1 MILEED
7 AYLEHVGVKGMK
19 WGTRRTKWKQ
29 NQIESFRR
37 VAEGK
42 GSTPDKVY
50 AHLKINPYNIGAFGL
65 PKATAKQLDRY
76 GKYQE
81 KAALGKYKVS
91 EMLNKGLLGYK
102 IADLNVSYNK
112 AYSNKIKDKNKA
124 KRVVLGVLSTIG
136 HLAPYVL
143 YSNPGGNNDY

>member
-7 AYLEHVGVKGMK
+7 VYLEHVGVKGMK
-19 WGTRRTKWKQ
+19 WGTRRTEWKQ
-29 NQIESFRR
+29 NQLESFRR

-50 AHLKINPYNIGAFGL
+50 GHLRLNPYNIGAFGL
-65 PKATAKQLDRY
+65 PKAAAKQLDRY

-102 IADLNVSYNK
+102 ISELNASYNK
-112 AYSNKIKDKNKA
+112 SYTNKIKDKNKG
-124 KRVVLGVLSTIG
+124 KRVVLGILSTIG

-143 YSNPGGNNDY
+143 RSIPVDDNGY